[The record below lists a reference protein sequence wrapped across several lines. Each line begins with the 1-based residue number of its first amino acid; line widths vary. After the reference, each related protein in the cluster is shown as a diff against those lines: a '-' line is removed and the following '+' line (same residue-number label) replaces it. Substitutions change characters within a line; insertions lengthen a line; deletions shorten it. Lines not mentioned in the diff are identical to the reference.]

1 MVTHMSIKLQK
12 TNTMNTHP
20 TFFRIAALMGIL
32 AMTILMVQ
40 PAKGQGQAN
49 AGPDTTVCKD
59 VPVTLGG
66 PMDPSWCFH
75 WMPHDG
81 LSDPYVANP
90 VATPATTTTYTL
102 TVTGANFSFT
112 ATDQVTVSV
121 IVISDITFNPNPL
134 PNSMA
139 QTSQASATIN
149 AGGPLIWSIEGDAL
163 GCTINAGTGLIN
175 AGIQTGQIT
184 VRAKSTAYPDCH
196 QEADL
201 CLGTGDDCCPEYND
215 LTKTFGPISV
225 TIPGKIEPQMPLS
238 GGYCNYSCTAA
249 VNISME
255 GVFQKN
261 YSLPGVTV
269 SWKEKPGDPTDF
281 KDVTLTWQGTYTAG
295 TFGLIDANITEVSLG
310 VNSAG
315 DLTGSVTFGVFLN
328 QDKSI
333 GQIAILRSG
342 LNGTFT
348 YTYTSGGGGGS
359 LLNGAGFGGDW
370 NFNGIKDFQVDLM
383 KGSTVLATVTVGT
396 FDANGNVID
405 AELKAAG
412 TPSWATN
419 NFTLTLEELSLKFD
433 YSIPNN
439 QVTFTAGTGKVSLKN
454 ITNVEG
460 DIELGLVF
468 TSTNVTASVTLSN
481 AKAFDCTVGGTLSCD
496 FNYQFELQSIAGSD
510 ISAKH
515 DDFDQSFTN
524 VEFEI
529 KDGALEKFGIGQLEV
544 KYKNKITFSMTDA
557 LYEKASGELSFN
569 AKVTLPGIELD
580 VTDFKINNS
589 GVVTVGNI
597 GANINESPVSLQI
610 NIGWSTDQFQGNFA
624 GSFAGGVAIN
634 GSIIIGATATFNY
647 GHFTLG
653 VSTPGIPLGSS
664 GLKIKTLAGEF
675 GYNWKAPDSP
685 SASAGPE
692 QGTKTIGFGLGIADM
707 ADIVLIEGYIRLT
720 LGAATQIYLQGNVK
734 VTANPPHY
742 FNGQLAIY
750 YTLGSTSISGTIS
763 SEIKFP
769 ASSGAVVRFNTGNV
783 VFSVDGNKWTCVS
796 GQMAGKLF
804 NQIDVTASVN
814 VWAWMSS
821 PGSITGNLTGN
832 MNWSY
837 NLSFAYPTGF
847 NASSC
852 QDADATDNALGFG
865 ASGSMQINLSG
876 ALNVN
881 MNETGITGIIQ
892 VQGQANASLSIKWPC
907 FISCGNDC
915 VDTYNASVEGSL
927 NIQKTSSGA
936 RIYGNVTFTTPGED
950 PQSGDLDFNI

>member
-1 MVTHMSIKLQK
+1 
-12 TNTMNTHP
+12 MNTRP
-20 TFFRIAALMGIL
+20 VISGTITIIMMMLVFALSS
-32 AMTILMVQ
+32 MTVS
-40 PAKGQGQAN
+40 GQGQAN

-66 PMDPSWCFH
+66 AMDPSWCFH
-75 WMPHDG
+75 WTPHEG

-90 VATPATTTTYTL
+90 QATPAATTTYTL
-102 TVTGANFSFT
+102 TVTGQNFSFT
-112 ATDQVTVSV
+112 STDQVTVSV

-134 PNSMA
+134 LNSMA

-149 AGGPLIWSIEGDAL
+149 AGGPLIWSIEGDAI
-163 GCTINAGTGLIN
+163 GCTINSSTGLIN
-175 AGIQTGQIT
+175 AGITTGQIT
-184 VRAKSTAYPDCH
+184 VRAKSTAYPDCY

-201 CLGTGDDCCPEYND
+201 CIGSGDDCCPVYENF
-215 LTKTFGPISV
+215 TKTFGPITV
-225 TIPGKIEPQMPLS
+225 TIPGKIEPTMPLD
-238 GGYCNYSCTAA
+238 GGYCRYSCTTA

-281 KDVTLTWQGTYTAG
+281 KDVTLTWQGTFTAG

-310 VNSAG
+310 VNSSG
-315 DLTGSVTFGVFLN
+315 DLTGSITFGVFMN
-328 QDKSI
+328 QDKPI
-333 GQIAILRSG
+333 GQIAVLRSG

-370 NFNGIKDFQVDLM
+370 NFNGIKGFHVDLM
-383 KGSTVLATVTVGT
+383 KGTTVIATVTVGT
-396 FDANGNVID
+396 FDANGNIID
-405 AELKAAG
+405 AELVAAG
-412 TPSWATN
+412 TPSWTTH

-439 QVTFTAGTGKVSLKN
+439 QVDFKAGTGKISLKN

-481 AKAFDCTVGGTLSCD
+481 AKAFSCTVGGTLTCD

-580 VTDFKINNS
+580 VTDFKINNT
-589 GVVTVGNI
+589 GFVTVGNI
-597 GANINESPVSLQI
+597 GADINESPVSLQI

-624 GSFAGGVAIN
+624 GSFTGGVSIN

-647 GHFTLG
+647 GHFSLG
-653 VSTPGIPLGSS
+653 VSTPGIPLGQS
-664 GLKIKTLAGEF
+664 GLKIKSLAGEF
-675 GYNWKAPDSP
+675 GYNWKAPDTIGVS
-685 SASAGPE
+685 GIPE
-692 QGTKTIGFGLGIADM
+692 QGTKTIGFGLGISDLANV
-707 ADIVLIEGYIRLT
+707 VLVEGYIRLT
-720 LGAATQIYLQGNVK
+720 LGAATQIYLRGNVK
-734 VTANPPHY
+734 ITANPPHY
-742 FNGQLAIY
+742 FNGQLELW
-750 YTLGSTSISGTIS
+750 YTLGSTSVNGAIS
-763 SEIKFP
+763 SEINFP
-769 ASSGAVVRFNTGNV
+769 AASGDVIKFNTGNV
-783 VFSVDGNKWTCVS
+783 VFSVGNGKWTCQ
-796 GQMAGKLF
+796 GTAMAGKIF
-804 NQIDVTASVN
+804 TQIDVTASVN
-814 VWAWMSS
+814 AWAWLAS
-821 PGSITGNLTGN
+821 PGSITGTLTGN
-832 MNWSY
+832 MNWDY

-847 NASSC
+847 DPSSC
-852 QDADATDNALGFG
+852 ANADATDNWLGFG
-865 ASGSMQINLSG
+865 VTGSMQINLAG
-876 ALNVN
+876 ALNAN
-881 MNETGITGIIQ
+881 INETGITGNIG
-892 VQGQANASLSIKWPC
+892 VQGSANASLSIKWPC
-907 FISCGNDC
+907 LVCGYNC
-915 VDTYNASVEGSL
+915 VDTYNAAIEGAL
-927 NIQKTSSGA
+927 TVQKTSSGA
-936 RIYGNVTFTTPGED
+936 RIFGNVKFSYQNE
-950 PQSGDLDFNI
+950 QEYGDIDFNI